1 MWPFPATDALFF
13 PSVCVGL
20 CFLLHSCRFIEVRGS
35 RLMLSLKKI
44 KIKVEESLNSVS
56 FISSETIE
64 SFMGCY

>member
-1 MWPFPATDALFF
+1 MVAFTVGRCAFF

-35 RLMLSLKKI
+35 RLMLSLKK

-56 FISSETIE
+56 FIRSETIE